1 MENDENTSGS
11 LLSKLHTRLFDLS
24 CSDKRNDPTYFGSI
38 SNVIDRVPRASC
50 GQSASEAREPAGES
64 ARNPRRGTR
73 ENFVA
78 EHPDAPRVA
87 ASAS

>member
-1 MENDENTSGS
+1 MRIPVDLCYRNYIDS
-11 LLSKLHTRLFDLS
+11 RLFDLS